1 MSVTLHLRLIK
12 SKKRKMNVQKN
23 YLLWHTEN
31 NAIFDRD
38 VFQEDILYDYTPK
51 SFIIN
56 QKNLKAEIYYKF
68 FF

>member
-1 MSVTLHLRLIK
+1 
-12 SKKRKMNVQKN
+12 MNVQKN

>member
-1 MSVTLHLRLIK
+1 
-12 SKKRKMNVQKN
+12 MNVQKN

-31 NAIFDRD
+31 NENIFDKD
-38 VFQEDILYDYTPK
+38 VFQEDILYDYTPR